1 MTKKELLEL
10 PGFKNAKDDAQIWIQ
25 APDVINELCPT
36 DAYFIGFADGTE
48 NLIIRTKDPD
58 DTWQNARMAAKTMN
72 RMNLGIMFYGNL
84 FTYLRK
90 KGELEGLCELGKR
103 GKQKVWL
110 YDTEGIADLVR
121 KGQLKY
127 NPIWLRKR

>member
-10 PGFKNAKDDAQIWIQ
+10 PGFKNAKDDAQIWIL
-25 APDVINELCPT
+25 APDVINEFWPT

-48 NLIIRTKDPD
+48 NLIIKTKDPD
-58 DTWQNARMAAKTMN
+58 DTWQSARMAYKTLNEME
-72 RMNLGIMFYGNL
+72 LGIFFYPAL

-90 KGELEGLCELGKR
+90 KGRLGGLCELGKR

-110 YDTEGIADLVR
+110 YDTEGIADLV
-121 KGQLKY
+121 KNGQLKY
-127 NPIWLRKR
+127 RQHD